1 MRIPMVDLVAQ
12 YRDLQP
18 KLEPAFLSALSAA
31 QFILGPN
38 VQAFEMEAADYL
50 GVQHAITCA
59 NGVPSLFMLSVPQ
72 STTATLSGNS
82 PVSD

>member
-18 KLEPAFLSALSAA
+18 QLEPAFLGALNAA

-38 VQAFEMEAADYL
+38 VQAFEKEVAD
-50 GVQHAITCA
+50 
-59 NGVPSLFMLSVPQ
+59 
-72 STTATLSGNS
+72 
-82 PVSD
+82 